1 MYDSNCHAWISSSSK
16 PGNVLET
23 QTLESHP
30 ISNDLETLRVAPR
43 TLCTGVK
50 DANARP
56 NRRMGPAPHS
66 LGNYSAPGLSSSRL
80 AHVSFQPHLPQT
92 SHPTFCRPSGH
103 GLSPGSPPPSSS
115 SKVRPQMLRF
125 RTHSRGADRARGQ
138 DGRPLEGG
146 SEQGGPEGGRPDGV
160 AWQLP
165 FRAPGPR
172 PLTLPTSASELQPS
186 SSWKRSK

>member
-1 MYDSNCHAWISSSSK
+1 MHFDASSEGDYQDRHILLNIFFMYDSNCHAWISSSSK

-80 AHVSFQPHLPQT
+80 AHVSF
-92 SHPTFCRPSGH
+92 
-103 GLSPGSPPPSSS
+103 
-115 SKVRPQMLRF
+115 
-125 RTHSRGADRARGQ
+125 
-138 DGRPLEGG
+138 
-146 SEQGGPEGGRPDGV
+146 
-160 AWQLP
+160 
-165 FRAPGPR
+165 
-172 PLTLPTSASELQPS
+172 
-186 SSWKRSK
+186 